1 MYFGELRFIW
11 RVCLVWARLGFTNL
25 KGPQQPQIMET
36 NNCKC
41 HFVFWNNKGILIW
54 TRRNLANTAVSIT
67 SSYSRDSGG
76 GNLAYLPSFTIS
88 FDIPPR
94 ERGSVRNVH
103 YYSEGVCVTDCAS
116 LQPLWIHITP
126 DNPSI
131 QKLNKYSAAAEDT
144 FRLMYFNA
152 SCHTLQYN
160 NVYRLLED
168 DKYHGSWTH

>member
-1 MYFGELRFIW
+1 MESLDFE
-11 RVCLVWARLGFTNL
+11 RVFVLSAGLGFNDL
-25 KGPQQPQIMET
+25 NDPQQPQIMET

-41 HFVFWNNKGILIW
+41 HFVFCNNKGILIW
-54 TRRNLANTAVSIT
+54 TQGNLANRAVSFT
-67 SSYSRDSGG
+67 SSLDVMWRLWHSLQSFITI
-76 GNLAYLPSFTIS
+76 LP
-88 FDIPPR
+88 FDIPQR
-94 ERGSVRNVH
+94 ERGSVWDVH